1 MELLFTDSIA
11 NQELKGLLGFLDMD
25 IPFANMKGKIKT
37 ATNDVINLIGKDTYD
52 LAVVEYKKLDTDT
65 EKNHDLIFA
74 VRNPI
79 AIQGYRKYAPHND
92 LSHTSQGRLNRLET
106 NQKSPFQ
113 WMIDKDDA
121 ALERSYYEALD
132 DLIKY
137 LDENIAA
144 WKETDQYKITHNL
157 FISTA
162 NDFDEIFPIGNSRLL
177 LMKLAPG
184 QRRCENK
191 DIKAIIGKELFAEL
205 KADPTSNEELVD
217 KIKEAT
223 AYYAL
228 AWAMRR
234 FSVQLFPEGALQAY
248 KSDRLTT
255 NASKPAENNEAYSVA
270 AYFEI
275 DAKETFAEI
284 EQIITD
290 MNTADVEPVA
300 PMMFQSNKND
310 KFLNT

>member
-11 NQELKGLLGFLDMD
+11 NEELKSLLGFLDLN
-25 IPFANMKGKIKT
+25 IPFANLKGKIRT
-37 ATNDVINLIGKDTYD
+37 ATNDVINLIGKETYA
-52 LAVVEYKKLDTDT
+52 LAVVEYKKLNTDP
-65 EKNHDLIFA
+65 EKNEDLIFA
-74 VRNPI
+74 MRNPI

-92 LSHTSQGRLNRLET
+92 LSHTTAGRLNRLET

-137 LDENIAA
+137 LDENIES
-144 WKETDQYKITHNL
+144 WKETDQYKSAHSL
-157 FISTA
+157 FINTA
-162 NDFDEIFPIGNSRLL
+162 NDFDDIFPIGNSRLL

-191 DIKAIIGKELFAEL
+191 EIKAIIGKELFAAL
-205 KADPTSNEELVD
+205 KADPSSNEELVS

-234 FSVQLFPEGALQAY
+234 YSVQLFPEGALQGY
-248 KSDRLTT
+248 KSDRISV

-275 DAKETFAEI
+275 DAKETFIEI
-284 EQIITD
+284 EQIIKD
-290 MNTADVEPVA
+290 LNKEPAAVVA
-300 PMMFQSNKND
+300 PITFESNKEN
-310 KFLNT
+310 KYLSF